1 MQRFNKMAT
10 MATIKHTER
19 ESRSLMADVR
29 WSTTGTR
36 GGGGG
41 GLCTATLP
49 SFASFAV
56 ASVERWV
63 VAEVSLVVLGG
74 GGEDGAFL
82 LCSSSSTTRSSSSSS
97 LGCRCSSIRVRATT
111 DVGVAGATGAASSF
125 VARVATPSRSRAS
138 LSPLSLLSIAAFFAA
153 CFALS
158 IRPNIF
164 SCTNLVTSLLFSLP
178 KVKLTSFARLFSA
191 YSLRCSSLKSIPPNA
206 PSLGVTINARIAVNA
221 VRTDQLGCQCSSWYD
236 VIDKQIFVNVSKRPF
251 GVKSIKFG
259 GLNG

>member
-36 GGGGG
+36 GGGGD

-56 ASVERWV
+56 ASVARWV
-63 VAEVSLVVLGG
+63 VAVVSLVVLGG

-82 LCSSSSTTRSSSSSS
+82 LRSCSSTTRSSSS
-97 LGCRCSSIRVRATT
+97 LGCRCSSMRVRATT

-138 LSPLSLLSIAAFFAA
+138 LSLLSIAAFFAA

>member
-82 LCSSSSTTRSSSSSS
+82 LCSS
-97 LGCRCSSIRVRATT
+97 LGCRCSSMRVRATT